1 LTGQDAT
8 DAHIR
13 PSDRAAIRIRRRSRE
28 EGAKAGTGEIDDE
41 PDEKRHCQH

>member
-13 PSDRAAIRIRRRSRE
+13 PSDRAAIRIRRRSSE
-28 EGAKAGTGEIDDE
+28 QGANEVTGEIDAAA
-41 PDEKRHCQH
+41 